1 MSISATVTVLVLLA
15 FIVVGLIPKVPAVAK
30 VVIQVCAGIG
40 IYFGLSDAMFALP
53 YGDDLPI
60 SDLFGGSAG
69 QPGFNKMSMGVVCT
83 GLGLVFTAI
92 ATGIGALLAKKDS

>member
-15 FIVVGLIPKVPAVAK
+15 FIVVGLVPKVPAVAK
-30 VVIQVCAGIG
+30 ILVQVCAGVG
-40 IYFGLSDAMFALP
+40 IYMGLSDAMFSLP

-69 QPGFNKMSMGVVCT
+69 QPGFNKMSMGVVAT
-83 GLGLVFTAI
+83 GLGLVFTVI
-92 ATGIGALLAKKDS
+92 GTGIGALLAKKES